1 MEKKNWRCG
10 WKISNVNSLITATV
24 YNLKIGEV
32 ENKILTLVVWSRK
45 WIIAL
50 KNQTLKQNILL
61 NLIMINLQVKQ
72 ILELKTKE
80 KGLVDK

>member
-1 MEKKNWRCG
+1 M
-10 WKISNVNSLITATV
+10 
-24 YNLKIGEV
+24 
-32 ENKILTLVVWSRK
+32 VWSRK

>member
-1 MEKKNWRCG
+1 M
-10 WKISNVNSLITATV
+10 TATV

-32 ENKILTLVVWSRK
+32 QNNILTLVAWSRK

-50 KNQTLKQNILL
+50 KYQTLKQNLLL
-61 NLIMINLQVKQ
+61 NLIMINLQVEQ